1 MCEFD
6 KWFASEFPNADSLKF
21 EDAKKVAEKAFKAGF
36 EHAIDIATQIEQEQ
50 EFDDFPENLVEV
62 MVKNGYVA

>member
-1 MCEFD
+1 MKGEFD
-6 KWFASEFPNADSLKF
+6 KWFIDNVDSLKF
-21 EDAKKVAEKAFKAGF
+21 NDAKTLAEKAFKAGF
-36 EHAIDIATQIEQEQ
+36 KHAIEIAEEIEHEQ